1 MANFPLKMKNYWFWR
16 KNSNLSNL
24 KKSVLYNRNIKFDLW
39 KVEVKNKKTKQG
51 GIYMKKVR
59 NKRVGAKKPETR
71 DEKYDFSFVAH
82 AVMDFSRML
91 TKYMLL

>member
-1 MANFPLKMKNYWFWR
+1 MKNYWFL
-16 KNSNLSNL
+16 KEKPNLSKL
-24 KKSVLYNRNIKFDLW
+24 KNWVLYNKNIKFGLW

-71 DEKYDFSFVAH
+71 DEKYDFS
-82 AVMDFSRML
+82 L
-91 TKYMLL
+91 TLTAWI